1 MAQTKKKGVSAT
13 KNKGAGKLITKAII
27 PSTASGAANLAAQPS
42 TQGDATA
49 AVDNTDSAQ
58 RSALGDATAA
68 VNNSDS
74 IDELRG

>member
-1 MAQTKKKGVSAT
+1 MTQTKKKGVSAT
-13 KNKGAGKLITKAII
+13 KNKGAGKPIPKAII
-27 PSTASGAANLAAQPS
+27 PSAATSNLAAQSS

-49 AVDNTDSAQ
+49 AINNTDSAQ

-68 VNNSDS
+68 VNNSNS